1 MKDKRKNPPK
11 IIEQSPIVVPEVV
24 EETGIITEKPTPL
37 ESWKPKT
44 DLGRKV
50 KNKEITDI
58 DQILDS
64 GNKILEEQIIDMLLP
79 NIETALLSVG
89 QSKGKFGG
97 GKRSIWKTTQ
107 KKTKEGNKPKFATLA
122 VIGDRNGHIGIG
134 YGKAKE
140 TVPAREKALRYAKLN
155 LIKIRRGCGS
165 WACGCGQHHSV
176 PFKVVGKCGSVRIY
190 LLPAPRGTNLAIEKE
205 TQKLMELA
213 GIKDIYSRAEG
224 QTRTKINLIYA
235 AFEALKNLSKIK
247 MPQDY
252 VKIAGVVEGSHK

>member
-1 MKDKRKNPPK
+1 MKDKKK
-11 IIEQSPIVVPEVV
+11 VPQKEIKEDIAVITQVV
-24 EETGIITEKPTPL
+24 EDTGISERQTPL

-44 DLGRKV
+44 QLGRKV

-64 GNKILEEQIIDMLLP
+64 GIRILEAEIVDMLLP
-79 NIETALLSVG
+79 NSETTLIMVG

-165 WACGCGQHHSV
+165 WACGCGHYHSI
-176 PFKVVGKCGSVRIY
+176 PFKVEGKCGSVRIN
-190 LLPAPRGTNLAIEKE
+190 LLPAPRGTGLAVERE
-205 TQKLMELA
+205 TQKLMELS
-213 GIKDIYSRAEG
+213 GIKDLYSRSEG
-224 QTRTKINLIYA
+224 QTRTKINMIYA
-235 AFEALKNLSKIK
+235 AFEALRNLSKVK

-252 VKIAGVVEGSHK
+252 AKIAGVIEGSHK

>member
-1 MKDKRKNPPK
+1 MKDKKRLPPK
-11 IIEQSPIVVPEVV
+11 VIVEEAVIIPEVV
-24 EETGIITEKPTPL
+24 EETGIIERQTPL

-44 DLGRKV
+44 GLGRKV

-64 GNKILEEQIIDMLLP
+64 GYKILEAEIVDMLLQ
-79 NIETALLSVG
+79 NAETTLVSVG

-165 WACGCGQHHSV
+165 WECGCGHYHSI
-176 PFKVVGKCGSVRIY
+176 PFKVEGKCGSVRIE
-190 LLPAPRGTNLAIEKE
+190 LLPAPRGTNLAVETE
-205 TQKLMELA
+205 TQKLMDLA
-213 GIKDIYSRAEG
+213 GIKDLYSRTKG
-224 QTRTKINLIYA
+224 QTRTKINMIYA
-235 AFEALKNLSKIK
+235 AFEALRNLSKVK
-247 MPQDY
+247 MPKDY
-252 VKIAGVVEGSHK
+252 IKVAGVVEGSHK